1 MRELCINIQGDLPRF
16 MFGNKS
22 AGIVGGTA
30 RLLSSRKEKRTSA
43 GLPPP
48 ISPLQTERA
57 IRARTERYFV
67 QMQYLWSK
75 Q

>member
-1 MRELCINIQGDLPRF
+1 MRELCINIQEHLPWF

-22 AGIVGGTA
+22 AGTVDGTA
-30 RLLSSRKEKRTSA
+30 RVLFSHKQQRSRDVGPA
-43 GLPPP
+43 V
-48 ISPLQTERA
+48 SPLQTQRA